1 MKTVRDIMEQNVSF
15 CKADDSLRDA
25 AELMKQRNVGAIPVC
40 GDNKELLG
48 MVTDRDLVI
57 RGYADNKDGSAK
69 VQEVM
74 SDHLY
79 HVSPDISLQE
89 ASQTMA
95 EHQIRRLPVVT
106 NGQLTGI
113 ISLGDLSLDE
123 MSDEAAGQAL
133 EDISEQT
140 ELQ

>member
-1 MKTVRDIMEQNVSF
+1 MEQNVSF
-15 CKADDSLRDA
+15 CKPDDSLAEA

-48 MVTDRDLVI
+48 MVTDRDMVI
-57 RGYADNKDGSAK
+57 RGYAENKDGSAK

-74 SDHLY
+74 SEHLY
-79 HVSPDISLQE
+79 YVSPDITLQE
-89 ASQTMA
+89 ASREMA
-95 EHQIRRLPVVT
+95 EHQIRRLPVVV
-106 NGQLTGI
+106 NGQLAGI
-113 ISLGDLSLDE
+113 VSLGDLSLDE

-133 EDISEQT
+133 EDISEHT

>member
-15 CKADDSLRDA
+15 CKPDDSLAEA

-48 MVTDRDLVI
+48 MVTDRDMVI
-57 RGYADNKDGSAK
+57 RGYAENKDGSAK

-74 SDHLY
+74 SEHLY
-79 HVSPDISLQE
+79 YVSPDITLQE
-89 ASQTMA
+89 ASREMA
-95 EHQIRRLPVVT
+95 EHQIRRLPVVV
-106 NGQLTGI
+106 NGQLAGI
-113 ISLGDLSLDE
+113 VSLGDLSLDE

-133 EDISEQT
+133 EDISEHT